1 MQRFCVAR
9 RGFWK
14 EWPISWLAE
23 FSWRRHKNQWTSTFY
38 LLSIFFVPGR
48 SVSLLSRSSLQINQM
63 NGGTM
68 GLHNEG
74 PAQSNPIT
82 LSFSKNLFSSFVP
95 SFAHCRLAL
104 FLLCFFKALKS
115 LLSATASQAERSI
128 ISYCTSMR
136 YYCPLFSHFSLLSC
150 HRYLF

>member
-1 MQRFCVAR
+1 MKRIMYTVERLKIFH
-9 RGFWK
+9 
-14 EWPISWLAE
+14 PLASTTVD
-23 FSWRRHKNQWTSTFY
+23 FSICTFT
-38 LLSIFFVPGR
+38 LPLQ
-48 SVSLLSRSSLQINQM
+48 VSLDFLWKS
-63 NGGTM
+63 TM
-68 GLHNEG
+68 RYFLA
-74 PAQSNPIT
+74 AQRNPIT
-82 LSFSKNLFSSFVP
+82 LSFSKNLFSSFAP

-150 HRYLF
+150 HRHLF